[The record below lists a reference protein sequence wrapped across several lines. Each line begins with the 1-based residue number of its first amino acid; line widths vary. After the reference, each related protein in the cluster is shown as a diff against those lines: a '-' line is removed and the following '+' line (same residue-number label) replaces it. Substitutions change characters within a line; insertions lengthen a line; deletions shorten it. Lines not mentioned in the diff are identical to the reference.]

1 MIVDSV
7 QYLHKAYCEGK
18 RILAEGA
25 NANMLDIDHGTYPMV
40 TSSSCVIGGVM
51 TGLGM
56 PPQVVETTIGV
67 VKAYTTR
74 VGSGPFPTEQL
85 NDEGETMQKVGQEF
99 GVTSGRKRRCG
110 WLDLNIVKYCHKLSG
125 ITSINIT
132 KLDVLTGF
140 KEIKICTHYTLDGE
154 ILDGVQPAT
163 IPELE
168 KCVPVYITLPGWTED
183 LSTFTEYSQLPEN
196 A

>member
-1 MIVDSV
+1 
-7 QYLHKAYCEGK
+7 
-18 RILAEGA
+18 
-25 NANMLDIDHGTYPMV
+25 
-40 TSSSCVIGGVM
+40 
-51 TGLGM
+51 
-56 PPQVVETTIGV
+56 
-67 VKAYTTR
+67 
-74 VGSGPFPTEQL
+74 
-85 NDEGETMQKVGQEF
+85 MQKVGQEF